1 MGSKR
6 RARLNEQFKREIT
19 EILRREVRD
28 PRVGSPTITGVE
40 VTPDLWMARIYVRP
54 GPLAQAE
61 SSGTT
66 GSTINKEL
74 LEGLEAAAPFVR
86 RALGK
91 VLSLRRIPELRFQLD
106 RSMEHAARIEELLRE
121 VRPEPEDMD
130 AELPGEPTEDT
141 SEGLP
146 ADPTPDP
153 SASGAPEAPRVP
165 EASEAPG
172 ASEAP
177 EAPGAP
183 APDGSP
189 EVPAEIPE
197 AADRQE
203 PGASGRDGTKRER
216 GEA

>member
-54 GPLAQAE
+54 GPLAQTE
-61 SSGTT
+61 SSGEEGSSTT
-66 GSTINKEL
+66 KEL
-74 LEGLEAAAPFVR
+74 LGGLAAAAPFVR
-86 RALGK
+86 RELGK

-121 VRPEPEDMD
+121 VRPEPEETEV
-130 AELPGEPTEDT
+130 ELPPDPAAGPTPDPTPNPT
-141 SEGLP
+141 S
-146 ADPTPDP
+146 DPTPDSP
-153 SASGAPEAPRVP
+153 S
-165 EASEAPG
+165 
-172 ASEAP
+172 
-177 EAPGAP
+177 
-183 APDGSP
+183 
-189 EVPAEIPE
+189 
-197 AADRQE
+197 
-203 PGASGRDGTKRER
+203 

>member
-1 MGSKR
+1 MLAWPIPSRPGWTHLSQKTEGRWWFEASGRSGSSMGSKR

-61 SSGTT
+61 PSGTE
-66 GSTINKEL
+66 GPSTTKEL
-74 LEGLEAAAPFVR
+74 LEGLDASAPFVR

-121 VRPEPEDMD
+121 VRPDPEDTD
-130 AELPGEPTEDT
+130 AELP
-141 SEGLP
+141 
-146 ADPTPDP
+146 ADP
-153 SASGAPEAPRVP
+153 
-165 EASEAPG
+165 SE
-172 ASEAP
+172 
-177 EAPGAP
+177 
-183 APDGSP
+183 
-189 EVPAEIPE
+189 
-197 AADRQE
+197 E
-203 PGASGRDGTKRER
+203 PGARGADGTEEPGARGADGTEREK